1 MDTVCPPVYSTPKIE
16 AAKRN
21 RQDVNAIVNSK
32 YFLRI
37 PTEED
42 RWTEEEIEMRTQRID
57 TERRWCR
64 FGVRCERLQCS
75 YRHSITRKKICKD
88 FRWCVDPDC
97 KLIHPTQKF
106 IDYLDYTPRDILS
119 EQGFFWNNTL
129 E

>member
-1 MDTVCPPVYSTPKIE
+1 MTSIYTNPLIE
-16 AAKRN
+16 VAKRN
-21 RQDVNAIVNSK
+21 REEVNFIVNAK

-42 RWTEEEIEMRTQRID
+42 RWTEEEIQNRTNSIN
-57 TERRWCR
+57 TERKWCR
-64 FGVRCERLQCS
+64 FGCQCDRLQCS
-75 YRHSITRKKICKD
+75 YKHTSEREVICKD
-88 FRWCVDPDC
+88 FRWCEDPEC

-106 IDYLDYTPRDILS
+106 IDYIDYTPREILL

>member
-75 YRHSITRKKICKD
+75 YRHSISRKKICKE
-88 FRWCVDPDC
+88 
-97 KLIHPTQKF
+97 LIALGMPHYNAYQISIRRMK
-106 IDYLDYTPRDILS
+106 
-119 EQGFFWNNTL
+119 E
-129 E
+129 